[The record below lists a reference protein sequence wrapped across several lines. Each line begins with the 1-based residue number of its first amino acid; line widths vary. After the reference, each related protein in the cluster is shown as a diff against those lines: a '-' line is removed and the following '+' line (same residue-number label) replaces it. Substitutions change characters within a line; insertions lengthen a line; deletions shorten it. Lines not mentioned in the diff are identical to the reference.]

1 MGGVH
6 VAARRVVQMRQVGI
20 HATAA
25 AVGTG
30 EGVELEIAGR
40 TQAAVTDDARP
51 TRVALRGGVAD
62 FEVKV

>member
-1 MGGVH
+1 
-6 VAARRVVQMRQVGI
+6 MRQVGI